1 MSEIL
6 SIVIPAYNEERTIHL
21 ILDKVKQVELIGGLQ
36 KEIIITNE
44 DLVGRWWHSKN
55 KAFDMQAPA
64 EVNVIEVLAYLDQFS
79 K

>member
-1 MSEIL
+1 MNYLTAAELCDQIL
-6 SIVIPAYNEERTIHL
+6 FSIL
-21 ILDKVKQVELIGGLQ
+21 G
-36 KEIIITNE
+36 NE

-64 EVNVIEVLAYLDQFS
+64 EVNVIEVLAYLEQFS